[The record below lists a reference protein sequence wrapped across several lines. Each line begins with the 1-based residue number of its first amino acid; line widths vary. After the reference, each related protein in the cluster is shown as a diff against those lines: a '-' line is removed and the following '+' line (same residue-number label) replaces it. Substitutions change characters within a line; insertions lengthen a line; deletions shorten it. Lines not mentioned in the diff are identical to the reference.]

1 MELTI
6 RKQALLDALQ
16 LALGIVEKRSSMP
29 ILSNVLLEAE
39 GTSLKI
45 IATDL
50 QVSVRLQCE
59 AEIIQPGSISILAR
73 KFFEIIRE
81 LPEDQIY
88 MKLNENNRLLIS
100 CKEARFNIVGLSADD
115 YPPLPD
121 LESVQMI
128 KLDGAILRDMIQKTI
143 ISVSMDE
150 GRFNLSGIYF
160 EYVQEEDKKALRMV
174 STDGHRL
181 TIMEK
186 EIAPLAEG
194 LLNKGVLLPR
204 KAVSELIKIL
214 ENPGEAEIGFK
225 DTFGLFKKKET
236 LMIMRLLES
245 NFPDYH
251 LVLPKKKSKT
261 LTIPKDHLMNT
272 MRRMAVL
279 STDKYK
285 GVKLKLSKDDLEIQ
299 SVNPEIGDAKENL
312 LLTYTG
318 GPVEIGFNARFFI
331 DVLQVMESDT
341 VILDLN
347 DSVSPAILSGEQDP
361 GFMALIMPMKLAE
374 ETTETAE

>member
-1 MELTI
+1 MELTVQ
-6 RKQALLDALQ
+6 KQALLDALQ

-29 ILSNVLLEAE
+29 ILSNVLMEAE
-39 GTSLKI
+39 GNFIKMV
-45 IATDL
+45 ATDL
-50 QVSVRLQCE
+50 QVSVRLQCP
-59 AEIIQPGSISILAR
+59 AEILQSGSISILAR
-73 KFFEIIRE
+73 KLFEIIRE
-81 LPEDQIY
+81 LPEDKIY

-100 CKEARFNIVGLSADD
+100 CKETRFNIVGLPAED

-121 LESVQMI
+121 VESVQMI
-128 KLDGAILRDMIQKTI
+128 KLDGSILRDMIHKTI

-160 EYVQEEDKKALRMV
+160 EYVQEEEKKALRMV

-186 EIAPLAEG
+186 EIEPLAEG
-194 LLNKGVLLPR
+194 LLSKGVLLPR
-204 KAVSELIKIL
+204 KAVSELVKIL
-214 ENPGEAEIGFK
+214 ENPGEAKIGFK
-225 DTFGLFKKKET
+225 ETFGVVKKDET
-236 LMIMRLLES
+236 MMIMRLLES

-261 LTIPKDHLMNT
+261 LMIPKDHLMET

-285 GVKLKLSKDDLEIQ
+285 GFKLILNEDNLEIQ

-312 LLTYTG
+312 TLNYSG

-331 DVLQVMESDT
+331 DVLQVMESET

-347 DSVSPAILSGEQDP
+347 DSVSPAILSGEEDP
-361 GFMALIMPMKLAE
+361 GFTALIMPMKLAE
-374 ETTETAE
+374 ETAETV

>member
-1 MELTI
+1 MELTVQ
-6 RKQALLDALQ
+6 KQALLDALQ

-29 ILSNVLLEAE
+29 ILSNVLMEAE
-39 GTSLKI
+39 GDFIKMV
-45 IATDL
+45 ATDL
-50 QVSVRLQCE
+50 QVSVRLQCP
-59 AEIIQPGSISILAR
+59 AEILQSGSISILAR
-73 KFFEIIRE
+73 KLFEIIRE
-81 LPEDQIY
+81 LPEDKIY

-100 CKEARFNIVGLSADD
+100 CKETRFNIVGLPAED

-121 LESVQMI
+121 VESVQMI
-128 KLDGAILRDMIQKTI
+128 KLDGSILRDMIHKTI

-160 EYVQEEDKKALRMV
+160 EYVQEEEKKALRMV

-186 EIAPLAEG
+186 EIEPLAEG
-194 LLNKGVLLPR
+194 LLSKGVLLPR
-204 KAVSELIKIL
+204 KAVSELVKIL

-225 DTFGLFKKKET
+225 ETFGVVKKDET
-236 LMIMRLLES
+236 MMIMRLLES

-261 LTIPKDHLMNT
+261 LMIPKDHLMET

-285 GVKLKLSKDDLEIQ
+285 GFKLILNEDNLEIQ

-312 LLTYTG
+312 TLNYSG

-331 DVLQVMESDT
+331 DVLQVMESET

-347 DSVSPAILSGEQDP
+347 DSVSPAILSGEEDP
-361 GFMALIMPMKLAE
+361 GFTALIMPMKLAE
-374 ETTETAE
+374 ETAETV